1 VSIGSFALITRCPPR
16 VRLAAISNMVTS
28 HFVTQN
34 TPPECALQWK
44 EEVRRDPQLVFLRKS
59 IEANV
64 VRIRNSSFCVI
75 GFVA

>member
-1 VSIGSFALITRCPPR
+1 
-16 VRLAAISNMVTS
+16 MVTS